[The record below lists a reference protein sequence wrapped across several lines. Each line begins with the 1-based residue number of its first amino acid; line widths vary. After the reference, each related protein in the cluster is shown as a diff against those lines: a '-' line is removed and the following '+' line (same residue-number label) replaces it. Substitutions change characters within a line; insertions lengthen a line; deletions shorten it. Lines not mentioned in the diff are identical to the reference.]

1 MIERIILIGFMLVF
15 AYIGIKV
22 LRLLKE
28 TIDDA

>member
-28 TIDDA
+28 IIDDA